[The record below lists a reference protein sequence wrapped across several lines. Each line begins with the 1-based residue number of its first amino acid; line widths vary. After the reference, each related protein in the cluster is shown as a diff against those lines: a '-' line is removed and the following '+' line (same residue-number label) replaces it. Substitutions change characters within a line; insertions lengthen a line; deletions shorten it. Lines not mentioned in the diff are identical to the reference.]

1 MTENFSKL
9 QGFRYFFKGMR
20 ILATKGLRRYI
31 VLPFLINVLIMGTG
45 LWFGFGMARDWT
57 SAMTASYLPDWLQW
71 LTYLVDPII
80 FICFL
85 VIIFYTFTLFAL
97 TLGAP
102 FYSILSEKVQ
112 TIYYNNEPFSSK
124 MSVKETI
131 KDIPHLV
138 FLELRK
144 LMYRI
149 PFMIVSIILMFIPVI
164 GQAGA
169 IILTSWCN
177 AIDYTSYGYENNR
190 YSLKVSRKN
199 LTENKLLCISF
210 GCTVWAALLIPF
222 INLVMIPVAVA
233 GGTMLWYE
241 KLKPALPASG
251 DDFPKGT
258 AVGDIQHA
266 PENRNPAT
274 TVTKSTETAR
284 K

>member
-1 MTENFSKL
+1 MTDNLSKL
-9 QGFRYFFKGMR
+9 QGFRYFFKGLR

-31 VLPFLINVLIMGTG
+31 VLPVLINILIMGSG
-45 LWFGFGMARDWT
+45 LWFGFGMAVDWT
-57 SAMTASYLPDWLQW
+57 SSLTANYLPEWMQW
-71 LTYLVDPII
+71 LTYVVDPII

-124 MSVKETI
+124 MSVNETL

-149 PFMIVSIILMFIPVI
+149 PFMIASLIMMFIPFI
-164 GQAGA
+164 GQIGA

-190 YSLKVSRKN
+190 YSLRVSRKN
-199 LTENKLLCISF
+199 LTDNKLLCISF

-222 INLVMIPVAVA
+222 FNLIMIPVAVA

-241 KLKPALPASG
+241 KLKPALPAVG
-251 DDFPKGT
+251 DDFPEGAAT
-258 AVGDIQHA
+258 GEIPDARESTIPASV
-266 PENRNPAT
+266 PESPER
-274 TVTKSTETAR
+274 AR
-284 K
+284 E